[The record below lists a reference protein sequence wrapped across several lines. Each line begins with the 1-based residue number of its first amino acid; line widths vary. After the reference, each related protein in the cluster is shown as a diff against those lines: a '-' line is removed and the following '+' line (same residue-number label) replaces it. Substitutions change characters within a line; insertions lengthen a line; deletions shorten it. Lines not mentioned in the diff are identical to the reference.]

1 MNETLQSALAAGT
14 LRSVDIHLARHLLS
28 RATVVD
34 DPSANEQVALA
45 IALLSRAGADGDVC
59 LDLEAAAAGRSST
72 HADWQQA
79 LRRSGLVAD
88 AGDGRLLPLVLDAQ
102 HRLYLHRHW
111 TQECRVA
118 DALLARAQ
126 PAPDIATHGT
136 TKHGTGSAVL
146 RDALARLFSGRAASD
161 RQQLAA
167 ALALLRQLTVISGG
181 PGTGK
186 TTTVARILA
195 LLVECRPTDTPL
207 PVIRL
212 AAPTGKAAA
221 RLTQSIREAKQKLRD
236 SAGTAA
242 AVADVV
248 EAIPEDAST
257 LHRLL
262 GARGGHGITRY
273 THHGGNPLAL
283 DVLVIDEAS
292 MLDLGLMAAVL
303 DALPATAR
311 LILLGDRDQL
321 ASVEAGNVLGDICN
335 HGGTTGWRPALC
347 AQLAALGLDPG
358 TPVPDTAPAMGDS
371 VVVLAESHRF
381 RHDSG
386 IGRAAAAIN
395 AGSFDEPLF
404 AAGDDGV
411 CWQSPSAQ
419 VLAGHVDTLV
429 ECHWQHWRQTDD
441 PVEASRR
448 FDAFRFLC
456 AVREGEFGVAHINRL
471 VEQSLARR
479 GLIDAGD
486 RHYSEKHYAGRPL
499 LVTRNDYG
507 IRLYNGDVGLVL
519 PDAEAGG
526 VLRAFFVQPDGS
538 VRRVALN
545 RLPAHETAYAMT
557 VHKSQGSEFGHI
569 ALVLPAQDAPV
580 LTREL
585 VYTGITRARTGVT
598 IWAPRDVL
606 IRAISRRVQRTSGLR
621 DALWPTQ

>member
-1 MNETLQSALAAGT
+1 
-14 LRSVDIHLARHLLS
+14 
-28 RATVVD
+28 
-34 DPSANEQVALA
+34 
-45 IALLSRAGADGDVC
+45 
-59 LDLEAAAAGRSST
+59 
-72 HADWQQA
+72 
-79 LRRSGLVAD
+79 D
-88 AGDGRLLPLVLDAQ
+88 AGDDRLLPLVLDAQ

-111 TQECRVA
+111 TQERRVA
-118 DALLARAQ
+118 DALLVRAQ
-126 PAPDIATHGT
+126 AAPGIATSESATHGMD
-136 TKHGTGSAVL
+136 SAVL
-146 RDALARLFSGRAASD
+146 RDALARLFPGRAAND

-195 LLVECRPTDTPL
+195 LLVWCRPTGTPP

-236 SAGTAA
+236 SVGAA
-242 AVADVV
+242 AVVAEVV
-248 EAIPEDAST
+248 EAIPEEAAT

-262 GARGGHGITRY
+262 GARGGPGITRY
-273 THHGGNPLAL
+273 AHHGGNPLAL
-283 DVLVIDEAS
+283 DVLVVDEAS

-335 HGGTTGWRPALC
+335 HGVTTGWRPALC

-358 TPVPDTAPAMGDS
+358 IPAPESAPVMSDS
-371 VVVLAESHRF
+371 LVVLAESHRF

-386 IGRAAAAIN
+386 IGRAALAIN

-411 CWQSPSAQ
+411 CWQSPPVQA
-419 VLAGHVDTLV
+419 LAGHIDTLV
-429 ECHWQHWRQTDD
+429 ERHWQHWRQTED

-448 FDAFRFLC
+448 FDTFRFLC
-456 AVREGEFGVAHINRL
+456 AVREGEFGVGHINRL
-471 VEQSLARR
+471 VEQSLMRR
-479 GLIDAGD
+479 GLIDAGE
-486 RHYSEKHYAGRPL
+486 RHYSERHYSQMHYAGRPL
-499 LVTRNDYG
+499 LVTRNDYSV
-507 IRLYNGDVGLVL
+507 RLYNGDVGLVL

-526 VLRAFFVQPDGS
+526 ALRAFFVQPDGS

-606 IRAISRRVQRTSGLR
+606 ARAISRRVQRTSGLR
-621 DALWPTQ
+621 DALWPAQ